1 MATKR
6 KRPSARAAAAP
17 GALVARTKRAP
28 RAPSL
33 PGLPQGFRLTSPE
46 RVLIA
51 DPGVTKL
58 ALAQFYA
65 RIAQHVLPELA
76 CRPLSLVRC
85 PDGGAGACFFQKHP
99 SPGMIPA
106 IRTFELREK
115 DGTPATYFEIEDLEG
130 LLGLV
135 QVNAI
140 EIHPWGA
147 RVRDPERPDR
157 LVMDLDPAPDVP
169 FRAVVAGAR
178 ELRERFE
185 AMGLVSFVRTSGGK
199 GLHVVVPLVPSASW
213 DEARELT
220 QRIARDME
228 SDSPD
233 RYLSVATKSRRAG
246 RIFIDYLRNARGATS
261 VASYTVRNR
270 AGAPVATPLSWQELA
285 RVRSGA
291 QFTIRNIEQRIARLR
306 ADPWAD
312 IAKTRQKLPRVR

>member
-1 MATKR
+1 M
-6 KRPSARAAAAP
+6 
-17 GALVARTKRAP
+17 
-28 RAPSL
+28 
-33 PGLPQGFRLTSPE
+33 PGLPKGFRLTSPD

-58 ALAQFYA
+58 ALAQFYT
-65 RIAQHVLPELA
+65 RIASHVLPELVH
-76 CRPLSLVRC
+76 RPLSLVRC
-85 PDGGAGACFFQKHP
+85 PDGDEGACFFQKHP
-99 SPGMIPA
+99 SPGMIAA

-115 DGTPATYFEIEDLEG
+115 SGARATYFEVEDLEG

-147 RVRDPERPDR
+147 CVRNPERPDR

-178 ELRERFE
+178 ELRERLD
-185 AMGLVSFVRTSGGK
+185 ALGLDSFVRTSGGK
-199 GLHVVVPLVPSASW
+199 GLHVVVPLVPSAGW
-213 DEARELT
+213 DEAKDFT
-220 QRIARDME
+220 QQLARDME
-228 SDSPD
+228 ADSPD

-270 AGAPVATPLSWQELA
+270 AGAPVATPLSWQELG
-285 RVRSGA
+285 RIRSGA
-291 QFTIRNIEQRIARLR
+291 QFTIRNIEQRLARLR
-306 ADPWAD
+306 ADPWAG
-312 IAKTRQKLPRVR
+312 IAKTRQKLPRAR